1 MSPKWCYSPSYL
13 TEMKYYVVQEV
24 HRWHNLVTHI
34 ETGLVCSYFV
44 KWNWTNKI
52 IYNPTIL
59 WLNTLSGN
67 SVWYTCTWVTSVL
80 WIRCRSELHA
90 GIRNMSLGCNI
101 IQTELGSPAGLNIS
115 HYVTVVE
122 LVVLHCLYLNFSG
135 WKISR
140 RIPTF
145 TLAVQHQ
152 NVLVKT
158 SPN

>member
-24 HRWHNLVTHI
+24 HRWHNLV
-34 ETGLVCSYFV
+34 CSYSV
-44 KWNWTNKI
+44 MWKWTIPQFYDWTLCLV
-52 IYNPTIL
+52 L
-59 WLNTLSGN
+59 WLDTLSGN
-67 SVWYTCTWVTSVL
+67 SVWYTCSWVTSVL
-80 WIRCRSELHA
+80 WIHCRSELHA
-90 GIRNMSLGCNI
+90 GISNMSLGCNI
-101 IQTELGSPAGLNIS
+101 TQTELGSPAGLNIS
-115 HYVTVVE
+115 HYVIVVE

-140 RIPTF
+140 RTPTF